1 MAWKCP
7 PLHLFNWNNAW
18 KWKNMKKE
26 NEMTFNTINKIMDKK
41 VELQLAITKLVLQD
55 PEPHLGLIE
64 EALESF
70 LLDRVGDEAELKEI
84 LDDTKNRIKVY

>member
-1 MAWKCP
+1 MSWKCP

-18 KWKNMKKE
+18 KWKN
-26 NEMTFNTINKIMDKK
+26 MDKK

-70 LLDRVGDEAELKEI
+70 LLDRVGDEATLKEI